1 LPFTSLLNKKNLD
14 VKNCMFLANALIK
27 NKIFRR
33 IQWFI
38 NATLSKIH
46 SLPFQFDFTLFWI
59 IIVTSA

>member
-1 LPFTSLLNKKNLD
+1 
-14 VKNCMFLANALIK
+14 MFLANALIK